1 MSGRKDKKME
11 KENQKDRKMR
21 ELQAQLQRV
30 ESDRAAGKIGCTLD
44 ELEEY
49 LDDILEEK

>member
-1 MSGRKDKKME
+1 ME

-30 ESDRAAGKIGCTLD
+30 EADWEAGRTGYTLD
-44 ELEEY
+44 ELDGY
-49 LDDILEEK
+49 LDGILEEK

>member
-1 MSGRKDKKME
+1 ME

-21 ELQAQLQRV
+21 ELQAELQQV
-30 ESDRAAGKIGCTLD
+30 EADRAAGKPGYTLD
-44 ELEEY
+44 EVDRY